1 MTDPVRA
8 LIQRLWKRDI
18 VRAGVGAAVLTLVY
32 FLVPIPDSVPGAPW
46 RYVAVGALLIGLIV
60 LVVRHL
66 HGQPSRTSNLLLLLH
81 AIMVVFSLIFY
92 TISLRNPEEFV
103 GLETRIDALYF
114 TLTTMTTTGYGDIVA
129 VGQTARSLV
138 IAVFA
143 FDIIFLS
150 LLVGE
155 IGQSVRER
163 RHRDSRKEDGE
174 Q

>member
-18 VRAGVGAAVLTLVY
+18 VRAGVGAAALTLVY
-32 FLVPIPDSVPGAPW
+32 FLLPIPDSAPGAPW

-66 HGQPSRTSNLLLLLH
+66 HGQSSRTSNLLLLLH

-129 VGQTARSLV
+129 VGKPPGRWS
-138 IAVFA
+138 
-143 FDIIFLS
+143 
-150 LLVGE
+150 
-155 IGQSVRER
+155 
-163 RHRDSRKEDGE
+163 SRFSPSTSSS
-174 Q
+174 